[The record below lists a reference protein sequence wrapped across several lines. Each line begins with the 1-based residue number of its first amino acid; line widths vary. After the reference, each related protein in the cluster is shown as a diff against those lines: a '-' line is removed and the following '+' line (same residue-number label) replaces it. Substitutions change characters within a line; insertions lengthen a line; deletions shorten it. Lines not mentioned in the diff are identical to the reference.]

1 MAGCIDDFEDAL
13 NQILRAAH
21 LPVSVII
28 IKIGTHSEENDSANL
43 MNLATKAFAECE
55 RKFIDILSYESYKKV
70 GQVTQMLGQQ
80 FEYDLIKNIPKQV
93 EKFFELQQFD
103 FEAQYDTN
111 QILES
116 AQKEKVFAE

>member
-43 MNLATKAFAECE
+43 MNLSTKAFAECE

-93 EKFFELQQFD
+93 EKFFEL
-103 FEAQYDTN
+103 
-111 QILES
+111 
-116 AQKEKVFAE
+116 